1 VDIAPLLRPFCS
13 THDACAGSEG
23 DSMTKRI
30 LPLAL
35 AACAVFAAAFF
46 LRPAAAATPL
56 AATASLGAASESAVD
71 FVRHRRGH
79 KAVNRRASGVEV
91 FIIPGLYWV
100 PAWWDANYTRACWRV
115 IQPCKNCARNWAYT
129 C

>member
-1 VDIAPLLRPFCS
+1 
-13 THDACAGSEG
+13 
-23 DSMTKRI
+23 MTKRA
-30 LPLAL
+30 LPFAL
-35 AACAVFAAAFF
+35 AACALFAAVFFARPAATAMPFAAA
-46 LRPAAAATPL
+46 AGVEAK
-56 AATASLGAASESAVD
+56 SAVD

-79 KAVNRRASGVEV
+79 KAVSRRASGVEV
-91 FIIPGLYWV
+91 FIIPGLYWG